1 MTVEI
6 ENKIQL
12 QSSQKGE
19 GRNSKGINIVLVSDE
34 PFFSK
39 YIQKQN
45 QISLYSTVFYFLYS
59 VLDREP
65 NGSQGS
71 RSQMK

>member
-1 MTVEI
+1 MTGREI

-34 PFFSK
+34 PFFS
-39 YIQKQN
+39 
-45 QISLYSTVFYFLYS
+45 
-59 VLDREP
+59 
-65 NGSQGS
+65 
-71 RSQMK
+71 